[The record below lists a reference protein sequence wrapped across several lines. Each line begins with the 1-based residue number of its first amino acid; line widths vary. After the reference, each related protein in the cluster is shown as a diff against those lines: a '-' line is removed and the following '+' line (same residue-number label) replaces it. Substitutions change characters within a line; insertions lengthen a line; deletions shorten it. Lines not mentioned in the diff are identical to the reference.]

1 MDTTA
6 HNEDLP
12 HEGDR
17 NREPARQLAPRI
29 ESSPNILHGKPVIAG
44 TRMSVEVVLEKLAS
58 GYTFDDLLYSFPL
71 LSQEDIYATL
81 AYAAQRT
88 KTPEGNKERAAS

>member
-1 MDTTA
+1 
-6 HNEDLP
+6 
-12 HEGDR
+12 
-17 NREPARQLAPRI
+17 
-29 ESSPNILHGKPVIAG
+29 VIAG

-81 AYAAQRT
+81 AYAVQ
-88 KTPEGNKERAAS
+88 PH